1 VKQYAKLFSMEGAQ
15 LHFTRDAIAAI
26 AEKAI
31 ALKTGARAL
40 RSIMERIMLDVMYDL
55 PQSDNVAKVVVNRAV
70 VEGRSKPKLQ
80 LRKSGDEDEE
90 ASALESGSDP
100 ANAA

>member
-1 VKQYAKLFSMEGAQ
+1 
-15 LHFTRDAIAAI
+15 LHFTRNAVAAI

-40 RSIMERIMLDVMYDL
+40 RSIMERIMLDVMYQL
-55 PQSDNVAKVVVNRAV
+55 PQSENVARVVINRAV
-70 VEGRSKPKLQ
+70 VEGSSKPKLQ
-80 LRKSGDEDEE
+80 LRKSGGQPGE
-90 ASALESGSDP
+90 AAEHDAPGDS